1 VTTSQFF
8 VYRRPIAWTALV
20 ATLAW
25 GAFAYTRMPQR
36 QDPVIPVRSGVVL
49 TLYPGAAAETVEQ
62 EVTRKVER
70 KVAENPTVET
80 LTSISREGLSVVF
93 VELDD
98 RTKDADAVWQD
109 LRSKLR
115 EITDLPVVGD
125 TPLQPQLDEDFG
137 DTVAVMLTIAA
148 PPVPAFEIDQ
158 RAAGIRRTLEA
169 HRASRPE
176 NARAGRYSGILI
188 HPATVEAR
196 YVKWLGDSALA
207 SLDEAG
213 LARDGTVVM
222 APGAGCI
229 DVQLAPGKT
238 EADLRAG
245 LREWERKVVGGGM
258 SHPDLWPGV
267 LVGDLA
273 TLPHA
278 LRAVAWD
285 PLRTQGRYTDRD
297 LHRFADLIQDRLK
310 QSRNVGKVEQVGVQD
325 EAIHLYYSDR
335 RLAAFG
341 LQPMDVARRLAERNT
356 RLPGGRV
363 ELPSR
368 DVVVR
373 PGGAFRSPDEI
384 GGVVVGQRE
393 GYPLYLRDLV
403 EVVRGYEDPPDL
415 ANLRTTRHARAP
427 GAGDPEGPALRT
439 TKALTLAVRQVE
451 GVRIA
456 DFSRD
461 VDAAVAS
468 LDGVLPSDLIVDRT
482 SDEPGA
488 VRAKIDQFGGNL
500 VEAIV
505 IIIAVALL
513 FMEWRSALLMAV
525 SIPITIAMTLA
536 ICQLLGVDLQQVSI
550 AALII
555 ALGLLVDDPVVAGD
569 AINRELA
576 DGKPRDVAAWHGPQK
591 LARAILY
598 ATLTNCVAFLP
609 LLLVTGETGEFIY
622 TLPVVVAVSLVS
634 SRVVS
639 MTFIPLLGYY
649 ILRGQKG
656 YDAGLQGD
664 GPGSRFARVYNGVSE
679 WCLDHKALTL
689 GFCGALL
696 LAGLATLPFMKTAF
710 FPKDRHTVVT
720 VNVRLAEG
728 VPLRQTAAEAR
739 RVIAQVLDL
748 CDADVASCTTFVG
761 AGGPRFWLS
770 VVPEQ
775 RADNYAQVLV
785 HTADAAATARVVR
798 TLKRELPPRVAAA
811 RVTVEELE
819 TGPPVG
825 MPIQVRLTG
834 ADGPTLRRLAEAVKG
849 RLRAIPGADNIH
861 DDWDPEV
868 YQVSLALRP
877 DRAELMGITRE
888 DLAGMVNT
896 GLSGYTATHL
906 AEADREIPI
915 TLRLRADERAG
926 LDDLSTIHA
935 YSGTGAARVPLAQV
949 ATVEP
954 KMVPPKVLRRNHERC
969 LTVKCDTVPGVLPST
984 VVGTLQAQLAADAR
998 GWPPGYRVEFGGE
1011 REEQAKGF
1019 QSVAVALVVSLL
1031 AIYLALVLQ
1040 FNSVTVPLVVF
1051 AAVPF
1056 GLLGGL
1062 MGLLLFGAPFGF
1074 MAFLGVASLAGVIV
1088 SHIIVLF
1095 DYIEEMREK
1104 GEPLHRAVIDAA
1116 LVRLRPVLV
1125 TVLATVGG
1133 LIPLAIKGGPLWEP
1147 MCYVQIV
1154 GLLGATLVT
1163 KILVPVL
1170 YVLFV
1175 EDLGLIAWEPAGHE
1189 APGPSP
1195 ASPTPATPLPAAP

>member
-49 TLYPGAAAETVEQ
+49 TVYPGAAAETVEQ

-109 LRSKLR
+109 LRGKLR
-115 EITDLPVVGD
+115 EITDLPTVGD
-125 TPLQPQLDEDFG
+125 TPLEPQLDEDFG

-148 PPVPAFEIDQ
+148 PPVSAFEIDQ

-176 NARAGRYSGILI
+176 AFRDRRFSGILI

-196 YVKWLGDSALA
+196 YVKWLGDGALA
-207 SLDEAG
+207 HLDEAG

-238 EADLRAG
+238 EAELRAG

-273 TLPHA
+273 GLPQT

-325 EAIHLYYSDR
+325 DAIHLYYSDR

-373 PGGAFRSPDEI
+373 PGGAFKDASEI
-384 GGVVVGQRE
+384 GGVVIGQRE

-415 ANLRTTRHARAP
+415 SNLRTTRR
-427 GAGDPEGPALRT
+427 DPKADPQGPPLRT
-439 TKALTLAVRQVE
+439 TRALTLAIRQVE
-451 GVRIA
+451 GVRIG

-468 LDGVLPSDLIVDRT
+468 LEGVLPADLIVDRT
-482 SDEPGA
+482 SDEPRA
-488 VRAKIDQFGGNL
+488 VREKIDQFGGNL

-505 IIIAVALL
+505 IIILVALL

-576 DGKPRDVAAWHGPQK
+576 EGKPRDVAAWSGPQK

-622 TLPVVVAVSLVS
+622 TLPVVVAASLVS

-649 ILRGQKG
+649 ILKGQKG

-664 GPGSRFARVYNGVSE
+664 GPGSRFARIYNGISE

-689 GFCGALL
+689 GFCGVLL
-696 LAGLATLPFMKTAF
+696 LAMLATLPFLQTAF

-739 RVIAQVLDL
+739 RVLGQVVDL
-748 CDADVASCTTFVG
+748 CGADVASCTTFVG

-785 HTADAAATARVVR
+785 HTADAAATTRVVR
-798 TLKRELPPRVAAA
+798 TLKRELPPRVASA

-825 MPIQVRLTG
+825 MPVQVRLTG
-834 ADGPTLRRLAEAVKG
+834 ADAGVLRRLAEGVKG

-868 YQVSLALRP
+868 YQVGLALRP

-906 AEADREIPI
+906 AEGDREIPI

-926 LDDLSTIHA
+926 LDALSTIHA
-935 YSGTGAARVPLAQV
+935 FSGTNGARVPLAQV

-954 KMVPPKVLRRNHERC
+954 QMVPPKIRRRDHERC
-969 LTVKCDTVPGVLPST
+969 LTVRCDTVPGVLPSA
-984 VVGTLQAQLAADAR
+984 VVNALQGELAADAKA
-998 GWPPGYRVEFGGE
+998 WPPGYRFEFGGE

-1019 QSVAVALVVSLL
+1019 RSVAVALVVSLL

-1062 MGLLLFGAPFGF
+1062 MGLLIFGAPFGF

-1095 DYIEEMREK
+1095 DYIEEMRER

-1133 LIPLAIKGGPLWEP
+1133 LIPLAIEGGPLWEP

-1175 EDLGLIAWEPAGHE
+1175 EDLGLIAWEPAGHG
-1189 APGPSP
+1189 APAPPPPAASP
-1195 ASPTPATPLPAAP
+1195 AATLPAAP